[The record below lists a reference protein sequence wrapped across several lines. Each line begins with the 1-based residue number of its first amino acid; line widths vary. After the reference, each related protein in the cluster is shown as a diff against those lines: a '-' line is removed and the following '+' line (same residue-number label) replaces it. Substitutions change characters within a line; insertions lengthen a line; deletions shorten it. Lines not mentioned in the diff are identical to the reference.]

1 MKYIV
6 KCSDCKREREVE
18 EGIVMITCSCGN
30 IIELKD

>member
-1 MKYIV
+1 MIV
-6 KCSDCKREREVE
+6 KCDKCNSEREVE